1 MQNEIEKNGRKNM
14 DLEKKFSEYLN
25 DTADVIKK
33 TDMKALADIA
43 LKLIETKQ
51 NGGTVFTAG
60 NGGSSATA
68 SHMVNDLIKGCRVHG
83 REGFKAICLSDSS
96 TVVTCLA
103 NDFSYED
110 AYAVYLK
117 TLGKKG
123 DVLVVYSGSGNSPN
137 VLQAA
142 RYASEAGI
150 GVIGVL
156 GRDGGQIRA
165 FCDLLVIAPTDS
177 MEKLEDAH
185 MAYEHALTVVM
196 VEMLKDMWGMEILKL
211 PQKNRVFKSALF
223 DFDGTLSL
231 IREGWQQIM
240 IPYFCELLQAA
251 PGNTDSPEQITACV
265 TDFVD
270 RLTGKQTIFQCIQAA
285 EEIKKRSGTP
295 EDPMVYK
302 TEYLRRLHEKIKD
315 RKSGLINGSI
325 SPEELLVPGSLSLLE
340 KLKAAGISLYLAS
353 GTDHEAVVEEAG
365 LLGLGKYFGGNIH
378 GALDEHATDCTKELV
393 IKNILSENNITGEE
407 LISFGDGYVEIE
419 LIANIGGYSIAVATD
434 EKRKKGIDE
443 WKRRRLTQA
452 GASAVVPDFAESGQI
467 MEIVRYWD

>member
-1 MQNEIEKNGRKNM
+1 M
-14 DLEKKFSEYLN
+14 DLTKKFNDYLV
-25 DTADVIKK
+25 DTAEVIKK
-33 TDMKALADIA
+33 SDMKALSDIA
-43 LKLIETKQ
+43 NKLIEIKQ
-51 NGGTVFTAG
+51 KGGTVFTAG

-68 SHMVNDLIKGCRVHG
+68 SHMVNDLTKGCRVHG

-96 TVVTCLA
+96 TLVTCLA

-110 AYAVYLK
+110 AYMIELK

-123 DVLVVYSGSGNSPN
+123 DALVVYSGSGNSPN
-137 VLQAA
+137 VVKAS
-142 RYASEAGI
+142 RYAQEAGI
-150 GVIGVL
+150 CVIGFL
-156 GRDGGQIRA
+156 GRDGGKMKDL
-165 FCDLLVIAPTDS
+165 CDLYIIAPTDS

-196 VEMLKDMWGMEILKL
+196 VDTLQDMWGMEILKL

-240 IPYFCELLQAA
+240 VPYFCELLQAA
-251 PGNTDSPEQITACV
+251 PGNTDSIDEIHECV

-270 RLTGKQTIFQCIQAA
+270 KLTGKQTIFQCIQVG
-285 EEIKKRSGTP
+285 EEIKKRGGKS

-315 RKSGLINGSI
+315 RKDGLKNGSI
-325 SPEELLVPGSLSLLE
+325 SPEEMIVPGSVKLLE
-340 KLKAAGISLYLAS
+340 KLKEAGLSIYCAS
-353 GTDHEAVVEEAG
+353 GTDNEAVLDEAK
-365 LLGLGKYFGGNIH
+365 LLGLDKYFGENIY

-393 IKNILSENNITGEE
+393 IKRILSENNITGEE

-419 LIANIGGYSIAVATD
+419 LIADIGGYSVAVATD
-434 EKRKKGIDE
+434 EVRKVGINE
-443 WKRRRLTQA
+443 WKRNRLTQA
-452 GASAVVPDFAESGQI
+452 GASAVIPDFTDADKI
-467 MEIVRYWD
+467 MGLIYYWED

>member
-1 MQNEIEKNGRKNM
+1 MNLEKN
-14 DLEKKFSEYLN
+14 FSEYLN
-25 DTADVIKK
+25 DTAEVIKK
-33 TDMKALADIA
+33 SDMKALSDIA
-43 LKLIETKQ
+43 LKLIEVKQ

-96 TVVTCLA
+96 TVITCLA

-110 AYAVYLK
+110 AYKIYLK

-123 DVLVVYSGSGNSPN
+123 DVLIVFSGSGNSPN

-142 RYASEAGI
+142 RYAQEAGI
-150 GVIGVL
+150 GVIGFL
-156 GRDGGQIRA
+156 GRDGGRMREL
-165 FCDLLVIAPTDS
+165 CDLYVIAPTHS
-177 MEKLEDAH
+177 MEMLEDAH
-185 MAYEHALTVVM
+185 MAYEHALAVVM
-196 VEMLKDMWGMEILKL
+196 VDTLKDMWGIEILKL
-211 PQKNRVFKSALF
+211 PQKNRAFKSALF

-240 IPYFCELLQAA
+240 IPYFCELVQAA
-251 PGNTDSPEQITACV
+251 PDNTGSSEELTACV

-270 RLTGKQTIFQCIQAA
+270 RLTGKQTIFQCIQVA
-285 EEIKKRSGTP
+285 EEIKKRGGVP

-315 RKSGLINGSI
+315 RKAGLINGSI
-325 SPEELLVPGSLSLLE
+325 TPEELLVPGSIDLLE
-340 KLKAAGISLYLAS
+340 KLTNAGISVYLAS
-353 GTDHEAVVEEAG
+353 GTDHGAVVEEAA
-365 LLGLGKYFGGNIH
+365 LLGLDKYFGANIH

-393 IKNILSENNITGEE
+393 INRILTENNITGEN

-419 LIANIGGYSIAVATD
+419 LIANIGGYSVAVATD

-452 GASAVVPDFAESGQI
+452 GASAVIPDFTDSKKI
-467 MEIVRYWD
+467 MEVVNYWQT